1 LRVGCFDS
9 GDNLSFP
16 QNDLLALMQVKNPDE
31 STSSNKSG
39 DFVLVDF
46 GQDGSAGDNL
56 VVLLSQRVQVGI
68 KLQDTGII
76 LDLSPLNDSIIPR
89 VLDNGPFDNDVLFA
103 FDNVVHDQSF

>member
-1 LRVGCFDS
+1 LRVGCFDR

-16 QNDLLALMQVKNPDE
+16 QNDLLALMQVKNPDD

-39 DFVLVDF
+39 DFMLVDF

-56 VVLLSQRVQVGI
+56 VVLLPQRVQVGI

-76 LDLSPLNDSIIPR
+76 LNLSPLDNSIIPR
-89 VLDNGPFDNDVLFA
+89 VPDNGPFHNDILLA
-103 FDNVVHDQSF
+103 FDHVVHNQSF